1 MAGSRTELQTRE
13 KTARERKKSTL
24 ELHQEA
30 ISTLGQ
36 TAKDVLRQSTL
47 RENEKTASSAKSRA
61 RIECKSLAEK
71 QFIMDKESRMV
82 TCSSGFGGGKSGFST
97 RRTRDPKLQNLIHP
111 MRHSEQCFR

>member
-1 MAGSRTELQTRE
+1 MFNVAGARTELQTRE
-13 KTARERKKSTL
+13 KTSRERQKSTF

-36 TAKDVLRQSTL
+36 TAKELLRECTL
-47 RENEKTASSAKSRA
+47 RENDHNAGSRPASRG

-82 TCSSGFGGGKSGFST
+82 TSYSGYGPTST
-97 RRTRDPKLQNLIHP
+97 RRARDPKLQNLLHP
-111 MRHSEQCFR
+111 MRHST